1 MTFSL
6 DEAFKASA
14 YAWDTLA
21 DPKTVKSGDPTA
33 SPFARAFNTQGTLWD
48 LHSRDER
55 RQRRFNIG
63 MQGIQSL
70 QPVDAILKG
79 MFLIPRCTYFNTIY
93 SL

>member
-1 MTFSL
+1 MPLSL

-79 MFLIPRCTYFNTIY
+79 MSLIPTM
-93 SL
+93 